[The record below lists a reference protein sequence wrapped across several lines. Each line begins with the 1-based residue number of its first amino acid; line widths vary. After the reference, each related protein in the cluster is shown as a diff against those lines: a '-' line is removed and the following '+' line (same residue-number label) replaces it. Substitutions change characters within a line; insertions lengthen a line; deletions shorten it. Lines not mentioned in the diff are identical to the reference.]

1 MKAHDVHFLYE
12 EELQVIRLAKVIGQ
26 VSIFVIIAYVM
37 NKFVEVT
44 HLHIP
49 GSILGFILMFLLLQ
63 LKLIRLEWVELGA
76 NLLLAE
82 LLLFFIPS
90 AAGIIQYTNILYD
103 SGVRILLVVILS
115 MVTVMAFTGLF
126 AQALARR
133 RERKTS

>member
-1 MKAHDVHFLYE
+1 M
-12 EELQVIRLAKVIGQ
+12 IRLANGIGQ
-26 VSIFVIIAYVM
+26 VAIFIILAYVM
-37 NKFVEVT
+37 NKFVAAI

-49 GSILGFILMFLLLQ
+49 GSILGIILMFFLLQ

-90 AAGIIQYTNILYD
+90 AAGIIQYTNLLYD
-103 SGVRILLVVILS
+103 SGIRILLVVILS
-115 MVTVMAFTGLF
+115 MVIVMSCTGLF
-126 AQALARR
+126 AQSLAKR